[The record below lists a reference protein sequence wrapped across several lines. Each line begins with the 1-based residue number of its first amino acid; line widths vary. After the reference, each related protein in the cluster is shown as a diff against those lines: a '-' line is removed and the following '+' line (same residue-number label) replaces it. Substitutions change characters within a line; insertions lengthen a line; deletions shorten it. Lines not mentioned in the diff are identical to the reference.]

1 MAVTKADIL
10 AEIDAI
16 FSALGAQQ
24 QLVSD
29 QLTAGKMYEAWVLA
43 HVLDELH
50 RREGFE
56 FRLVGGTKPVLK
68 ASPGPINTNYPHFE
82 GECEGR
88 RIAVWTDIEF
98 RTFSFFRRSTSPY
111 PDVGDK
117 HELDI
122 VVVPSGTIGY
132 PAHDEIL
139 WGIECKHTAFQKHMA
154 RAALGVRREL
164 SLLASDK
171 PTFFR
176 RWPTVRVPAGP
187 PSVVTVYSTSSAVTK
202 YRGAGGV
209 FGIDFTELPLP
220 R

>member
-1 MAVTKADIL
+1 MGVTKSRVL

-16 FSALGAQQ
+16 FSAFGAQH
-24 QLVSD
+24 QLMAD
-29 QLTAGKMYEAWVLA
+29 QLTAGKMYEAWTLAYVL
-43 HVLDELH
+43 EQLH
-50 RREGFE
+50 RREGYQFS
-56 FRLVGGTKPVLK
+56 LVNGSKLVLK
-68 ASPGPINTNYPHFE
+68 ASPGPINPSYPHFE

-98 RTFSFFRRSTSPY
+98 STFSFSRRLASLN

-122 VVVPSGTIGY
+122 VVVPSGTKLY
-132 PAHDEIL
+132 PSFDEIL

-164 SLLASDK
+164 SLLSHQA

-176 RWPTVRVPAGP
+176 RWPMVRVPADP
-187 PSVVTVYSTSSAVTK
+187 PSVLTVYSTSSTVTR
-202 YRGAGGV
+202 YRGAGKV
-209 FGIDFTELPLP
+209 FGIDFAQLPLP